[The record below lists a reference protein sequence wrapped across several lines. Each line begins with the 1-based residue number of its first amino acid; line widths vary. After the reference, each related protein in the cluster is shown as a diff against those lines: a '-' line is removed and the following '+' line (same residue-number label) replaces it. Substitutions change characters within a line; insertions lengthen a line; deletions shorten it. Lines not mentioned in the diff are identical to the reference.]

1 MKRQTGFTLI
11 ELMIVVAVVGI
22 LAAIAYPAY
31 QDYVRKARRADAMN
45 ALAEV
50 RIEQEKYRANNVQ
63 FASTGTALGYSANTW
78 SSKDGYYDV
87 TIIAASTSAS
97 TFVATATPNGD
108 QVNDS
113 CGTFAVERDPPG
125 QDGPQYTGYA
135 DRDCWER

>member
-45 ALAEV
+45 ALAEI
-50 RIEQEKYRANNVQ
+50 RIEQEKWRANNVS
-63 FASTGTALGYSANTW
+63 FTSNAASLGVDTVSP
-78 SSKDGYYDV
+78 DGYYDIEITV
-87 TIIAASTSAS
+87 EDATKSTNYLVKAE
-97 TFVATATPNGD
+97 PNGD

-113 CGTFAVERDPPG
+113 CGTFAVERDPPS

-135 DRDCWER
+135 DKDCWSR